1 MLSIN
6 DYIYII
12 KCINVKESLL
22 SAATSIFILMSSG
35 SVSSIPENPA
45 LKEILFPETEWMI

>member
-45 LKEILFPETEWMI
+45 LKEILFPETE